1 MSFLKIHNRDVFQDI
16 CEKYCEI
23 MNQLYSSKLH
33 QYFKDTWKL
42 VYFRINKNDILFAN
56 ENEDPANGGLN
67 AKMFEQCMS

>member
-1 MSFLKIHNRDVFQDI
+1 
-16 CEKYCEI
+16 

-56 ENEDPANGGLN
+56 ENEDPANGTLN
-67 AKMFEQCMS
+67 AKMFE